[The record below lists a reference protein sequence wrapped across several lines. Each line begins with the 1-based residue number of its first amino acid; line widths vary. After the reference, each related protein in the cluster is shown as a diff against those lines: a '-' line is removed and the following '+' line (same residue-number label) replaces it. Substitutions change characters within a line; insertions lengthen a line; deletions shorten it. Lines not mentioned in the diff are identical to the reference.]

1 MKPMKRTGWHTT
13 AQERKEYL
21 ARFEKSGLSPRVFCD
36 QEGIREHTFYMWRRA
51 AREQEQSGPMVPVR
65 FAEVST
71 GPIDA
76 SGPQR
81 TVAYYFPEGGWLE
94 VAAGTD
100 IRWLAELLQAV
111 RTPSA
116 Q

>member
-21 ARFEKSGLSPRVFCD
+21 ARFEKSGLSPRAFCD
-36 QEGIREHTFYMWRRA
+36 QEGIREQTFYVWRRA
-51 AREQEQSGPMVPVR
+51 AREQGSMVPVR
-65 FAEVST
+65 FAEVTT
-71 GPIDA
+71 GPIEA

-111 RTPSA
+111 RAPLA